1 MSLEMEG
8 QRAGATDTLRAY
20 LRRYPD
26 DAEAWFAL
34 ADNEFHLRDEL
45 RGPYARPIAEQL
57 ESFDRALA
65 LDPSFTPALIH
76 PLEIVFRAADT
87 ARVRRYIESLRNVPA
102 SQAAA
107 TGAYRRAAA
116 VLAGAPDGERVAD
129 ALDHLLATMDTAWS
143 GLIWQAFIATAI
155 PLARAAALLPASG
168 RDVVI
173 DRMRRR
179 IEASGDEYATPV
191 LMQVLVAGGR
201 LAEGRALLDAAA
213 ARSKR
218 DVSHLA
224 RAAVLSGYAGK
235 QYLGDD
241 VASTSPLVLAAAD
254 LAAAIDADDAAA
266 IRRAGRALNDLAATG
281 DDPAA
286 GALARAAEGFA
297 RIAAADTAAGLR
309 EVEAALDGMRFS
321 TGSTAEAFALRWLER
336 LALYGATR
344 ERGLE
349 LLARPWEGDPAYE
362 VLRHHALGRALAAA
376 GRDADARAAYAR
388 FLAALAGADAEL
400 GIAWRIEQ
408 ARAGAAPA

>member
-1 MSLEMEG
+1 QRRERTGDAVEEALAVG
-8 QRAGATDTLRAY
+8 RAVRAGSVLTANAGEGDVARDGGAARRGDGHAARVPAALPRRRGGLVRA
-20 LRRYPD
+20 RRQRVPP
-26 DAEAWFAL
+26 ARRAA
-34 ADNEFHLRDEL
+34 
-45 RGPYARPIAEQL
+45 GPYARPIAEQL

-254 LAAAIDADDAAA
+254 LAAAID
-266 IRRAGRALNDLAATG
+266 
-281 DDPAA
+281 
-286 GALARAAEGFA
+286 
-297 RIAAADTAAGLR
+297 
-309 EVEAALDGMRFS
+309 
-321 TGSTAEAFALRWLER
+321 
-336 LALYGATR
+336 
-344 ERGLE
+344 
-349 LLARPWEGDPAYE
+349 
-362 VLRHHALGRALAAA
+362 
-376 GRDADARAAYAR
+376 
-388 FLAALAGADAEL
+388 
-400 GIAWRIEQ
+400 
-408 ARAGAAPA
+408 